1 MAEIRLTVRREF
13 PRPGDD
19 VLAAFAGVPT
29 GWAVDAQGRRGALDP
44 GIRPLVGSGR
54 MCGTALTVQ
63 SAARDNLAPY
73 AALRFAKAGDI
84 LVIAT
89 GGWAGGSVA
98 GDILAGM
105 ARNAGIAAIVT
116 DGLVRDIEG
125 LRAVGLPVFARGLSP
140 NSPGKTGPGSVGL
153 RIALGGEAVDAGD
166 IVIGDQ
172 DGVVIVPRSGAAG
185 VLAALDAVRAKEAQM
200 EAAVE
205 GGIREPGW
213 LEAALRGEDVVFL
226 D

>member
-1 MAEIRLTVRREF
+1 MAETRLTVRREF
-13 PRPGDD
+13 PRPADD
-19 VLAAFAGVPT
+19 VLAGFRGVPT
-29 GWAVDAQGRRGALDP
+29 GWAVDAQGRRGAPDP
-44 GIRPLVGSGR
+44 GIRRLVGSGR
-54 MCGTALTVQ
+54 ISGPALTVR

-73 AALRFAKAGDI
+73 AALRFARPGDI

-89 GGWAGGSVA
+89 GDWQGGSVV

-105 ARNAGIAAIVT
+105 AKNAGIAAIVT

-140 NSPGKTGPGSVGL
+140 NSPAKSGPGSVGL
-153 RIALGGEAVDAGD
+153 PIALGGEAVDAGD
-166 IVIGDQ
+166 IVIADE
-172 DGVVIVPRSGAAG
+172 DGVVIVPQAHAAA
-185 VLAALDAVRAKEAQM
+185 VLAALDGVRAKEAQM

-205 GGIREPGW
+205 DGAREPGW
-213 LEAALRGEDVVFL
+213 LDAVLRAEDVAFL

>member
-1 MAEIRLTVRREF
+1 MAEIRLTIRRAF
-13 PRPGDD
+13 PRPSDE
-19 VLAAFAGVPT
+19 VLAAFEGVPT

-54 MCGTALTVQ
+54 ICGTALTVQ

-73 AALRFAKAGDI
+73 AALRFARPGDV

-89 GGWAGGSVA
+89 GGWQGGSVA
-98 GDILAGM
+98 GDILVGM
-105 ARNAGIAAIVT
+105 ARNVGIAAIVT
-116 DGLVRDIEG
+116 DGMVRDIEG

-140 NSPGKTGPGSVGL
+140 NSPGKHGPGSVGL
-153 RIALGGEAVDAGD
+153 RIALGGEAVEAGD
-166 IVIGDQ
+166 IVIGDE
-172 DGVVIVPRSGAAG
+172 DGVVIVPQGRAG
-185 VLAALDAVRAKEAQM
+185 SVLAALDAVRAKEAQM

-213 LEAALRGEDVVFL
+213 LDAALGGDDVVFL

>member
-1 MAEIRLTVRREF
+1 MAETRLTIRREF
-13 PRPGDD
+13 PRPSDD
-19 VLAAFAGVPT
+19 VLAAFRGVPT

-54 MCGTALTVQ
+54 ICGPALTVQ

-73 AALRFAKAGDI
+73 AALRFARPGDI

-89 GGWAGGSVA
+89 GGWQGGSVA
-98 GDILAGM
+98 GDILVGM
-105 ARNAGIAAIVT
+105 ARNVGIAAVVT
-116 DGLVRDIEG
+116 DGMVRDIEG
-125 LRAVGLPVFARGLSP
+125 LRAVGLPLFARGLSP
-140 NSPGKTGPGSVGL
+140 NSPGKQGPGSIGL

-172 DGVVIVPRSGAAG
+172 DGVAIVPRGAAG
-185 VLAALDAVRAKEAQM
+185 SVLAALEAVRAKEAQM
-200 EAAVE
+200 EAALADGV
-205 GGIREPGW
+205 REPAW
-213 LEAALRGEDVVFL
+213 LEAALAGDDVVFL